1 VPGTVKSVATIAI
14 IIMALLGIVA
24 LIGGTLLALLASR
37 NAPDGF
43 EDKEGFHLG
52 PLPPASPPK

>member
-1 VPGTVKSVATIAI
+1 VATIAI

-52 PLPPASPPK
+52 PPPPASPPK

>member
-1 VPGTVKSVATIAI
+1 VATIAI

-52 PLPPASPPK
+52 RLPPAPPRK